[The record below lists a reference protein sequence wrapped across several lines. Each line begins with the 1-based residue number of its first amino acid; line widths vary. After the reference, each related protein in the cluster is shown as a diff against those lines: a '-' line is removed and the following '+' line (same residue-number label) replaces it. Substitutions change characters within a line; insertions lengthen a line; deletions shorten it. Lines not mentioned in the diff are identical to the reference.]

1 MAKPWS
7 KKKMFW
13 ADGMNAAVGF
23 LNLDSQCAA
32 EYMDFENTEPE
43 PLLEE
48 VLAAIDQLKSGKS
61 PGLDGIPAELIKNAG
76 LACKMA
82 IHYLCLVIWRTCI
95 WPEDWKRQEFVMLF
109 KKGNSK
115 DCDNYRTIAPY

>member
-1 MAKPWS
+1 
-7 KKKMFW
+7 MFW
-13 ADGMNAAVGF
+13 ADGMYVHGSGLF
-23 LNLDSQCAA
+23 ESPDSQCAA

-82 IHYLCLVIWRTCI
+82 IHYLCLVNMYMARRLEKTRVCYAFQKGQLQRTAEQLLSSAILAKCS
-95 WPEDWKRQEFVMLF
+95 L
-109 KKGNSK
+109 SS
-115 DCDNYRTIAPY
+115 Y